1 MSLHDKFWPKRLPR
15 QITPPAT
22 PLWDNVAVNA
32 RRFPDKPALVF
43 LGRSTSYRELLAQVT
58 AHRSDAV
65 SAKGVGATAQAD
77 AQFSGMIGKVTKVSE
92 GSDEIEVE
100 LSDALRVRIL
110 KSTLMD
116 VRAKGEPVK
125 ETA

>member
-43 LGRSTSYRELLAQVT
+43 LGRSTSYRELLAQVEQL
-58 AHRSDAV
+58 AAKLHAAV
-65 SAKGVGATAQAD
+65 AEAVAEGKPKAAATA
-77 AQFSGMIGKVTKVSE
+77 
-92 GSDEIEVE
+92 SDRLIDYIE
-100 LSDALRVRIL
+100 DFAR
-110 KSTLMD
+110 KTLD
-116 VRAKGEPVK
+116 
-125 ETA
+125 T